1 MKLVPLLSIVFL
13 FISCPD
19 RAQDVWISG
28 GDTGRV
34 IIGAERT
41 GMYFPWLRER
51 KVAVVANPA
60 STIGRVHLVDSLL
73 RAGIKVIRVFGPE
86 HGFRGDA
93 AAGERISGSRDPKTG
108 LPVFSLYGKHVKPTR
123 ASLSDV
129 DVVLFDIQDVG
140 ARFFTYISTLT
151 YMMEACA
158 ENGTELIVLD
168 RPNPNGDYV
177 DGPVLETLYT
187 SFVGLHPVP
196 VVHGMTVA
204 EYALMVNGEGWLEKG
219 VRCKLRTVA
228 MEHYT
233 HATPYDLPVKPSPN
247 LPDMTAVRAYPSIC
261 LFEGTIISVGRGT
274 ERPFSLIGHPDYVP
288 GTSTFTPLD
297 RPGMATNPPYKGRL
311 CRGYDL
317 AGRDD
322 GNLVT
327 SGRLDL
333 SWLIIMYRYFRER
346 PDFFNAYFDTLA
358 GTAALREQIISGLPE
373 EEIRES
379 WQPGLQTF
387 KKIRKKYLIYPD
399 FEQ

>member
-1 MKLVPLLSIVFL
+1 MKLTSLLSIF
-13 FISCPD
+13 FFCPCCSN
-19 RAQDVWISG
+19 RAQDILASG
-28 GDTGRV
+28 GSTGRV
-34 IIGAERT
+34 VTGAERT
-41 GMYFPWLRER
+41 DIYLPWLRER

-73 RAGIKVIRVFGPE
+73 RAGIHVVRVFGPE

-93 AAGERISGSRDPKTG
+93 DAGEKIPCSRDAKTG

-151 YMMEACA
+151 YVMEACA
-158 ENGTELIVLD
+158 GNGIELIVLD
-168 RPNPNGDYV
+168 RPDPNGDYV
-177 DGPVLETLYT
+177 DGPVLEKEYA

-196 VVHGMTVA
+196 VVHGMTMA

-219 VRCKLRTVA
+219 VRCKLRTVL

-233 HATPYDLPVKPSPN
+233 HATSYDLPVKPSPN
-247 LPDMTAVRAYPSIC
+247 LPDMTAVRAYPSVC

-274 ERPFSLIGHPDYVP
+274 ERPFSLIGHPDYGP
-288 GTSTFTPLD
+288 GTCTFTP
-297 RPGMATNPPYKGRL
+297 REKPGMATNPPYEGIL

-317 AGRDD
+317 ASQDNGK
-322 GNLVT
+322 LTT
-327 SGRLDL
+327 SRRLDL
-333 SWLIIMYRYFRER
+333 SWLIIMYSYFKER
-346 PDFFNAYFDTLA
+346 PDFFNTYFDTLA
-358 GTAALREQIISGLPE
+358 GTPTLREQIIRGLSE

-379 WQPGLQTF
+379 WQPGLDHY
-387 KKIRKKYLIYPD
+387 KKIRKKYLLYKD
-399 FEQ
+399 FE